1 MITHDRL
8 KKFNEIQGT
17 VAGNAYDEIAA
28 QEAMEQEAKQDPEA
42 VEADAEE
49 LKDVV
54 GPIPKN
60 DE

>member
-8 KKFNEIQGT
+8 KKVNEIQGT

-28 QEAMEQEAKQDPEA
+28 QESAEQEVKQDPEA
-42 VEADAEE
+42 GEADAEE

-54 GPIPKN
+54 NPIPKN